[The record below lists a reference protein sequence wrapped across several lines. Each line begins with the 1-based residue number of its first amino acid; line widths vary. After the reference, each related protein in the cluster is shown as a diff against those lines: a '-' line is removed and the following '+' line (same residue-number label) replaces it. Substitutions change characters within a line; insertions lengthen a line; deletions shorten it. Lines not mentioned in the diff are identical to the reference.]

1 MLGLVVVLLQVSHAG
16 CPFGG
21 SISTASPHGA
31 LGAIPD
37 GPWAGSIPSS
47 QNTSDPLVA
56 ANAGFLTDYTN
67 AGDRSL
73 PQVFIAQEG
82 DYVVLFNNSVAIKKE
97 PYTPQLYHDLK
108 AVSHF
113 PFHAFV
119 ICVGRLDMAEPG
131 VSTPLGAAAMTELSA
146 LSAAIAAA
154 LPALED
160 GRFSATAL
168 RRQQAIANRTQHFIA
183 DALHRRA
190 LTYSALV
197 SFAQASTAELQTNLY
212 DAAYAQLVGLDGVI
226 RSWNASL
233 GAAQWATMRF
243 VLASSHMA
251 RTDNVVSQYFARVLN
266 VASGP
271 NAPNAQFEVTEGIS
285 SQAEALRQLAN
296 DNIDYPAGD
305 AFFGDTFRLHRDALA
320 DGAAK
325 ALDELFPRP

>member
-1 MLGLVVVLLQVSHAG
+1 MLITFILLSTTAG
-16 CPFGG
+16 ACPFGG
-21 SISTASPHGA
+21 SSNAASTRGVLS
-31 LGAIPD
+31 AIPE

-47 QNTSDPLVA
+47 LNASDPLVA
-56 ANAGFLTDYTN
+56 ANSGFLTDYTT

-73 PQVFIAQEG
+73 PPLFIAQEG

-119 ICVGRLDMAEPG
+119 ICVGRLDMAQPT
-131 VSTPLGAAAMTELSA
+131 VKTPLAAAALTELRA

-154 LPALED
+154 LPALKD
-160 GRFSATAL
+160 GRFSSTTL
-168 RRQQAIANRTQHFIA
+168 HRQLAIANRTQHFIA
-183 DALHRRA
+183 DALHHGTLA
-190 LTYSALV
+190 YSALV
-197 SFAQASTAELQTNLY
+197 EFAQANTAELQSNLY
-212 DAAYAQLVGLDGVI
+212 DAAYAQLVGIDGVV
-226 RSWNASL
+226 RAWNASL
-233 GAAQWATMRF
+233 GAARWATMRF
-243 VLASSHMA
+243 ILASSHMA
-251 RTDNVVSQYFARVLN
+251 RTDNVVAQYFARVLN
-266 VASGP
+266 VASGA
-271 NAPNAQFEVTEGIS
+271 NAPNALFEVTEGIA

-325 ALDELFPRP
+325 ALDELFPR